1 MVTTTTTPGLTRDVS
16 VPTPSG
22 ARLVLALGCAAAAAT
37 ASGISAAKLASAV
50 APAWA
55 ADPARLAPVV
65 IAVVYA
71 AIIIALL
78 AVMGRTR
85 GQRRNLLSLRGLD
98 RRSVALGVVAWAA
111 AYMAAVAAYAV
122 MDPIT
127 GTDVDQ
133 LGGLLM
139 SLGADNG
146 RLHEASA
153 PLVAII
159 LVRILILSPI
169 AEELIFRG
177 ALYTWLRTKLPAW
190 TTILVTGLGF
200 ALMHQSPVFLPLAV
214 LVGIT
219 AGWIREKTG
228 SVVVPMAVHALQSG
242 VIVALS
248 LVLTSWNTPALL
260 H

>member
-1 MVTTTTTPGLTRDVS
+1 MATTTTPGPTRDVS

-22 ARLVLALGCAAAAAT
+22 ARLVLALAVAAVAAAASGFT
-37 ASGISAAKLASAV
+37 AASLASAV

-55 ADPARLAPVV
+55 ADPVRLAPVV

-71 AIIIALL
+71 AIVIALL
-78 AVMGRTR
+78 AVMGRTHVE
-85 GQRRNLLSLRGLD
+85 RRNLLSLRGLD
-98 RRSVALGVVAWAA
+98 RRSVALGVAAWAG
-111 AYMAAVAAYAV
+111 AYVAAVAVYAL

-127 GTDVDQ
+127 GTDVDD
-133 LGGLLM
+133 LSGLLL
-139 SLGADNG
+139 SIGADNG
-146 RLHEASA
+146 RLHEASP
-153 PLVAII
+153 PLVATI
-159 LVRILILSPI
+159 LVRILILSSI
-169 AEELIFRG
+169 VEELIFRG

-200 ALMHQSPVFLPLAV
+200 ALVHQSPVFLPLAV

-228 SVVVPMAVHALQSG
+228 SVAVPIAVHAMQSG

-248 LVLTSWNTPALL
+248 LVLTSWNTPTLL